1 MLASVNY
8 EADVTYNEPTFLSR
22 RDNIGVLI
30 VGIFG
35 LIGLILAV
43 ALVFGVAFGGVRVVL
58 KKLYPHRFFDRPE
71 DANVI
76 TLNLRDESSKS
87 S

>member
-1 MLASVNY
+1 MRPTS
-8 EADVTYNEPTFLSR
+8 YNEPTFLSR
-22 RDNIGVLI
+22 KDNIGNLI
-30 VGIFG
+30 VAVFG

-43 ALVFGVAFGGVRVVL
+43 ALAFGIVYGGLRVVL
-58 KKLYPHRFFDRPE
+58 KKLYPERFFDRPE